1 MIHFRPLPEPAH
13 PVVNAMSVDVEDYFQ
28 VSAFD
33 HVVRRDVWHAFLS
46 RVSGNTERMLDLFA
60 REQVRA
66 TFFVLGW
73 VAERFPA
80 LVRRIAEAGHEVAS
94 HGYAHRLV
102 YTQSPEEFR
111 ADIRQAKVAIEDA
124 AGVPV
129 AGYRA
134 PSFSI
139 TRECLWAF
147 DVLIEEG
154 YSYDTSVYPIHH
166 DRYGIP
172 DAPRHQYQVVRPAGS
187 ICEVPGS
194 TVRFRNL
201 NLPIGGGGYF
211 RILPYAWIRWG
222 FGHLNRVEG
231 RPGVFYVHPW
241 EIDPGQPRF
250 HAPMLSRFRH
260 YYRLASTERQLT
272 RLLREFRFGPICDL
286 VGAQAAP
293 APGVFRPLAPRL
305 LSAR

>member
-1 MIHFRPLPEPAH
+1 MTRSRPLSDT
-13 PVVNAMSVDVEDYFQ
+13 PVINAMSVDVEDYFQ

-33 HVVRRDVWHAFLS
+33 QVVRRDVWHAFLS
-46 RVSGNTERMLDLFA
+46 RVGSNTDRLLDLFA
-60 REQVRA
+60 REHVTA

-80 LVRRIAEAGHEVAS
+80 ILRRIVDAGHEIAS
-94 HGYAHRLV
+94 HGYEHRLV
-102 YTQSPEEFR
+102 YNQSPEEFR
-111 ADIRQAKVAIEDA
+111 ADIRRAKAAIEDA
-124 AGVPV
+124 SGSLV

-139 TRECLWAF
+139 TQRCPWAF

-172 DAPRHQYQVVRPAGS
+172 DAPRHPYRVVRPAGS
-187 ICEVPGS
+187 IWEIPGS
-194 TVRFRNL
+194 TVRVGWL

-211 RILPYAWIRWG
+211 RILPYAWIRAG
-222 FGHLNRVEG
+222 FRHLNRVER

-241 EIDPGQPRF
+241 ELDPGQPHFRV
-250 HAPMLSRFRH
+250 PLLSRFRH
-260 YYRLASTERQLT
+260 YYRLSSTERQLT
-272 RLLREFRFGPICDL
+272 RLLSEFRFGPVRDL
-286 VGAQAAP
+286 VGAVAAP
-293 APGVFRPLAPRL
+293 TREMLQPLAPSL
-305 LSAR
+305 LSMR

>member
-1 MIHFRPLPEPAH
+1 MFHFRPLQPPEH
-13 PVVNAMSVDVEDYFQ
+13 RVINAMSVDVEDYFQ

-33 HVVRRDVWHAFLS
+33 QVVRRDVWHAFLS
-46 RVSGNTERMLDLFA
+46 RVSSNTERMLDLFA

-73 VAERFPA
+73 VADRFPA
-80 LVRRIAEAGHEVAS
+80 LVRSIAEAGHEIAS

-102 YTQSPEEFR
+102 YTQTPAEFR
-111 ADIRQAKVAIEDA
+111 EDIRRAKIAIEGA

-139 TRECLWAF
+139 TRDCLWAF

-187 ICEVPGS
+187 IWEVPGS
-194 TVRFRNL
+194 TVRLGNL

-211 RILPYAWIRWG
+211 RLLPYGWIRWG

-241 EIDPGQPRF
+241 EIDPAQPRF
-250 HAPMLSRFRH
+250 QAPMLSRFRH

-272 RLLREFRFGPICDL
+272 RLLREFRFGPVCDL
-286 VGAQAAP
+286 IGASTASSEVLRPVAP
-293 APGVFRPLAPRL
+293 PL
-305 LSAR
+305 LSTR